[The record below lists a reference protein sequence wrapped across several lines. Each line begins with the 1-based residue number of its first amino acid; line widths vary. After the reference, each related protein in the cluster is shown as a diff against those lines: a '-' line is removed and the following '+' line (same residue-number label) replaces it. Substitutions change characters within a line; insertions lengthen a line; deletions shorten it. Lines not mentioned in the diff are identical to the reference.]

1 MFIIICEH
9 LLILEL
15 WRSFKFLV
23 CCGNLASVP
32 KATVINYFRISYFEH
47 ASPKLNL
54 VLISRAIQNV
64 KDLRISS
71 LWTC

>member
-1 MFIIICEH
+1 MFGLMWQPSKCAE
-9 LLILEL
+9 
-15 WRSFKFLV
+15 SQ
-23 CCGNLASVP
+23 
-32 KATVINYFRISYFEH
+32 VITYFRISYFGH

-64 KDLRISS
+64 KDLRNSS

>member
-1 MFIIICEH
+1 MSIIICEH
-9 LLILEL
+9 LLEL

-32 KATVINYFRISYFEH
+32 KATVITYFRISYFGH

-54 VLISRAIQNV
+54 DLISRAIQNV
-64 KDLRISS
+64 KDLRNSS

>member
-1 MFIIICEH
+1 MSIILCEH
-9 LLILEL
+9 LLKL
-15 WRSFKFLV
+15 WRFFIFLV
-23 CCGNLASVP
+23 CRGNLASVP
-32 KATVINYFRISYFEH
+32 KATVITYFRISYFGH

-64 KDLRISS
+64 KNLCNSS